1 MKLIEV
7 EPIFL
12 RIKGGWINPAAIL
25 SVETHRDN
33 EAMLSVRLTGIE
45 RPISLREADSAML
58 TDYLESRKWP
68 LVKEEPLG
76 FVHEGATT

>member
-1 MKLIEV
+1 MKYIEV

-12 RIKGGWINPAAIL
+12 KIKGGWINPVAIL

-33 EAMLSVRLTGIE
+33 EAMLSVRVVGME

-68 LVKEEPLG
+68 VAKEEQG
-76 FVHEGATT
+76 FVHDEVSK